1 LEKTYF
7 MKPAPLWLK
16 ILYTIFVIV
25 LVPVYWKNYGPTNFL
40 WFSDI
45 ALFAVGI
52 ALWTNGRLL
61 ISMMATGVLLFEIVW
76 NIDFFFQLITGMEFV
91 NLTNYMFDES
101 YTFFLRGLSLFHVA
115 LPVIVVLLLF
125 RWGYDRRALLY
136 QTILVWIV
144 LPATFFV
151 SDPKD
156 NINWVYGLGE
166 HPQDIIPQGI
176 YLGILMIL
184 FPALIYFPSHIIM
197 KKYFKTYH

>member
-1 LEKTYF
+1 